1 MKKTVT
7 AEDIKKGNGIKID
20 ELVDQDVA
28 VGDVIKNTTA
38 KKSEVVEDAVE
49 EKADNELKAKDVE
62 AWRSEFKKIFK
73 TTIDDHTFIWRKLR
87 RHEYIDIYGQPYEVT
102 PKQATLMM
110 EEDVVKVCVLF
121 PYDMDDII
129 EETAGIASNLSDV
142 IMEKSGFGRTYT
154 DEV

>member
-7 AEDIKKGNGIKID
+7 AEDIKKGKGIKID
-20 ELVDQDVA
+20 KLVDQGVA